1 MRHRLVKKTYIR
13 IMFRYSKLIVWA
25 AFCLLLLPAH
35 KADEGMFPLSQL
47 NQVDFKKA
55 GFNISQKDIYN
66 PDGVALTDALV
77 RLGGCT
83 GSFVSEE
90 GLIITNHHC
99 VFGSVAGVSTKEN
112 DYLENGFYASDKSK
126 EIKVGLTC
134 KITKSY
140 EDVSL
145 KVLDGIN
152 LQTEPVAKKEMIR
165 KNMDA
170 LIKEE
175 QAKYPELSI
184 EISEMFVGYS
194 YTLFRYQV
202 LKDVRLV
209 YVPPRTIGEFGGES
223 DNWEWPKHTG
233 DFSIVRAY
241 VGKDGKPAEYSPDNI
256 PYTPKK
262 FLKINPKGTKNSD
275 LVFILGY
282 PGTTYRNEPYQFLN
296 YQQDHILPFISE
308 WYGWRIKT
316 MEDLGKTDR
325 DRYLRMAGTIKQLAN
340 TKKNFEGKIFGLG
353 QTGLLNTK
361 KDEQLQLMAKMQS
374 AGVDTRF
381 FKEIDSLYTIRL
393 SNAKRDLLL
402 NRFNFDCGALATALN
417 IENAVASNPKAPGKD
432 DKEFWNKWKKARL
445 QSLNNTSVADAE
457 LDALI
462 LAELI
467 KRANELPKNDRV
479 KALKS
484 IKDAKKWVNK
494 AYAKSYMDETGKVRK
509 YLDSVPWEVYK
520 GKDPLREMAKALLPV
535 LKVIELRNNEV
546 NSKLSALLPR
556 LLEAKI
562 NYGNKRFI
570 PDANATLR
578 FTYGYISGY
587 KEGLNKH
594 TAPYTHIKEIF
605 EKNETDNIDYRL
617 SEPVM
622 KLLKTT
628 DINKTLLDPE
638 TGELVVCMLYNMDTT
653 GGNSGSPVMDADGN
667 LVGVNF
673 DRAYT
678 ATLNDYSWN
687 ADYSRSIAVDIRY
700 VLFTMKYLNNAENLL
715 KEMGVSL

>member
-1 MRHRLVKKTYIR
+1 
-13 IMFRYSKLIVWA
+13 MFRYSKLVVWA

-35 KADEGMFPLSQL
+35 KTDEGMFPLSQL

-66 PDGVALTDALV
+66 PDGIALTDALV

-83 GSFVSEE
+83 GSFVSDQ

-112 DYLENGFYASDKSK
+112 DYLENGFYAADKSK

-140 EDVSL
+140 EDVSI

-152 LQTEPVAKKEMIR
+152 LQMEPVAKKEMIR

-170 LIKEE
+170 LIKSE

-209 YVPPRTIGEFGGES
+209 YVPPRTIGEFGGET

-241 VGKDGKPAEYSPDNI
+241 VGKDGKPAEYSPDNV

-282 PGTTYRNEPYQFLN
+282 PGTTYRNEPAQFIK
-296 YQQDHILPFISE
+296 YQQDYILPFISE

-340 TKKNFEGKIFGLG
+340 TKKNFEGKMFGLG
-353 QTGLLNTK
+353 QTGLLETK
-361 KDEQLQLMAKMQS
+361 SNEQLELMAKMKAANVNTGFFS
-374 AGVDTRF
+374 DIRNLYELRF
-381 FKEIDSLYTIRL
+381 KR
-393 SNAKRDLLL
+393 AKSDLLL
-402 NRFNFDCGALATALN
+402 NRFNFDCGAFGRALSL
-417 IENAVASNPKAPGKD
+417 ENAVAANPKAPKKD
-432 DKEFWNKWKKARL
+432 NKEFWDKWKKARMQAINGIL
-445 QSLNNTSVADAE
+445 VADVE
-457 LDALI
+457 LDAMI
-462 LAELI
+462 LTELI
-467 KRANELPKNDRV
+467 NRANQLPKEDKI
-479 KALKS
+479 KALKA
-484 IKDAKKWVNK
+484 IKDAKKWVKK
-494 AYAKSYMDETGKVRK
+494 AYDKSYLDETAKTLK

-520 GKDPLREMAKALLPV
+520 NSDPLRQLAKAMLPV
-535 LKVIELRNNEV
+535 LKSIEVFNTEINNQ
-546 NSKLSALLPR
+546 LSALLPR

-594 TAPYTHIKEIF
+594 TAPYTHRQEIF
-605 EKNETDNIDYRL
+605 DKNATDNVDYRL

-622 KLLKTT
+622 NLLKIT
-628 DINKTLLDPE
+628 DIDKTLVDPE
-638 TGELVVCMLYNMDTT
+638 TGDLVVCMLYNMDTT

-700 VLFTMKYLNNAENLL
+700 VLFTMKYLNKADNLL
-715 KEMGVSL
+715 SEMGVTL

>member
-1 MRHRLVKKTYIR
+1 MFNKSLILLTAIACAIILPSHKT
-13 IMFRYSKLIVWA
+13 
-25 AFCLLLLPAH
+25 
-35 KADEGMFPLSQL
+35 DEGMFPLSQI
-47 NQVDFKKA
+47 NQVDFKAA
-55 GFNISQKDIYN
+55 GFNITQKDIYN
-66 PDGVALTDALV
+66 PNGIALTDALV

-83 GSFVSEE
+83 GSFVSNE

-126 EIKVGLTC
+126 EIKVPLTC

-140 EDVSL
+140 EDVSI

-152 LQTEPVAKKEMIR
+152 LNTDPSIKKDMIR
-165 KNMDA
+165 KNIDA
-170 LIKEE
+170 LIKTE
-175 QAKYPELSI
+175 QALYPELSI
-184 EISEMFVGYS
+184 EVSEMFVGYS

-209 YVPPRTIGEFGGES
+209 YVPPRTIGEFGGET

-241 VGKDGKPAEYSPDNI
+241 VGKDGKPADYNIENI

-262 FLKINPKGTKNSD
+262 FLKINPKGTQNND

-282 PGTTYRNEPYQFLN
+282 PGTTFRNEPAQFLK
-296 YQQDHILPFISE
+296 YQQDYILPFISE

-316 MEDLGKTDR
+316 MEDLGKSDR
-325 DRYLRMAGTIKQLAN
+325 NRYLKLAGNIKQLAN
-340 TKKNFEGKIFGLG
+340 TKKNYEGKIFGLS
-353 QTGLLNTK
+353 QTSLQNTK
-361 KDEQLQLMAKMQS
+361 MDEQMQLIEKMKK
-374 AGVDTRF
+374 AGANVAF
-381 FKEIDSLYTIRL
+381 FSTIDSLYKIRL
-393 SNAKRDLLL
+393 RNAKRDLLL
-402 NRFNFDCGALATALN
+402 NRFNIDCGTLASALN
-417 IENAVASNPKAPGKD
+417 IENSKKGKAPSKD
-432 DKEFWNKWKKARL
+432 STAFWNQWKKSRL
-445 QSLNNTSVADAE
+445 QSLAFTSVLDNE
-457 LDALI
+457 LDQLTLI
-462 LAELI
+462 ELI
-467 KRANELPKNDRV
+467 KRAKALPKNESV
-479 KALKS
+479 KALKK
-484 IKDAKKWVNK
+484 IKNPEKWVK
-494 AYAKSYMDETGKVRK
+494 QAFDKSFFDESAKLRK
-509 YLDSVPWEVYK
+509 LIDSVPWVVYNT
-520 GKDPLREMAKALLPV
+520 KDPITKLATDLLPV
-535 LKVIELRNNEV
+535 LTEIDTRNKDLN
-546 NSKLSALLPR
+546 NKLSALLPR

-562 NYGNKRFI
+562 NYGNKKFI

-594 TAPYTHIKEIF
+594 TAPYTHRYEIF
-605 EKNETDNIDYRL
+605 EKNATDNVDYRL
-617 SEPVM
+617 SEPV
-622 KLLKTT
+622 KNVLNLKNI
-628 DINKTLLDPE
+628 DPSLLDPSN
-638 TGELVVCMLYNMDTT
+638 GDLIVCMLYNMDTT

-700 VLFTMKYLNNAENLL
+700 VLFTMKYLSNANNLL
-715 KEMGVSL
+715 TEMGVTL

>member
-1 MRHRLVKKTYIR
+1 
-13 IMFRYSKLIVWA
+13 
-25 AFCLLLLPAH
+25 
-35 KADEGMFPLSQL
+35 MFPLSQL

-55 GFNISQKDIYN
+55 GFNISQNDIYN
-66 PDGVALTDALV
+66 PDGIALTDALV

-83 GSFVSEE
+83 GSFVSDQ

-112 DYLENGFYASDKSK
+112 DYLENGFYAADKSK

-140 EDVSL
+140 EDVSI

-152 LQTEPVAKKEMIR
+152 LQMEPVAKKEMIR

-170 LIKEE
+170 LIKSE

-209 YVPPRTIGEFGGES
+209 YVPPRTIGEFGGET

-241 VGKDGKPAEYSPDNI
+241 VGKDGKPAEYSPDNV

-282 PGTTYRNEPYQFLN
+282 PGTTYRNEPAQFIK
-296 YQQDHILPFISE
+296 YQQDYILPFISE

-340 TKKNFEGKIFGLG
+340 TKKNFEGKMFGLG
-353 QTGLLNTK
+353 QTGLLETK
-361 KDEQLQLMAKMQS
+361 SNEQLELMAKMKAANVNTGFFS
-374 AGVDTRF
+374 DIRNLYELRF
-381 FKEIDSLYTIRL
+381 KR
-393 SNAKRDLLL
+393 AKSDLLL
-402 NRFNFDCGALATALN
+402 NRFNFDCGAFGRALSL
-417 IENAVASNPKAPGKD
+417 ENAVAANPKAPKKD
-432 DKEFWNKWKKARL
+432 DKEFWDKWKKGRMQAINGIL
-445 QSLNNTSVADAE
+445 VADVE
-457 LDALI
+457 LDAMI
-462 LAELI
+462 LTELI
-467 KRANELPKNDRV
+467 NRANQLPKEDKI
-479 KALKS
+479 KALKA
-484 IKDAKKWVNK
+484 IKDAKKWVKK
-494 AYAKSYMDETGKVRK
+494 AYDKSYLDETAKTLK

-520 GKDPLREMAKALLPV
+520 NSDPLRQLAKAMLPV
-535 LKVIELRNNEV
+535 LKSIEVFNTEINNQ
-546 NSKLSALLPR
+546 LSALLPR

-594 TAPYTHIKEIF
+594 TAPYTHRQEIF
-605 EKNETDNIDYRL
+605 EKNATDNVDYRL

-622 KLLKTT
+622 NLLKIT
-628 DINKTLLDPE
+628 DIDKTLVDPE
-638 TGELVVCMLYNMDTT
+638 TGDLVVCMLYNMDTT

-700 VLFTMKYLNNAENLL
+700 VLFTMKYLNKADNLL
-715 KEMGVSL
+715 SEMGVTL

>member
-1 MRHRLVKKTYIR
+1 
-13 IMFRYSKLIVWA
+13 MFRYSKLVVWA

-35 KADEGMFPLSQL
+35 KTDEGMFPLSQL

-66 PDGVALTDALV
+66 PDGIALTDALV

-83 GSFVSEE
+83 GSFVSDQ

-99 VFGSVAGVSTKEN
+99 VFGSVAGVSTKDN
-112 DYLENGFYASDKSK
+112 DYLENGFYAADKSK

-140 EDVSL
+140 EDVSI

-152 LQTEPVAKKEMIR
+152 LQMEPVAKKEMIR

-170 LIKEE
+170 LIKSE

-241 VGKDGKPAEYSPDNI
+241 VGKDGKPAEYSPDNV

-282 PGTTYRNEPYQFLN
+282 PGTTYRNEPSQFIK
-296 YQQDHILPFISE
+296 YQQDYILPFISE

-340 TKKNFEGKIFGLG
+340 TKKNFEGKMFGLR
-353 QTGLLNTK
+353 QTGLLETK
-361 KDEQLQLMAKMQS
+361 SNEQLELMAKMK
-374 AGVDTRF
+374 AANVNTDFFGYIGNLYELRF
-381 FKEIDSLYTIRL
+381 RR
-393 SNAKRDLLL
+393 AKSDLLL
-402 NRFNFDCGALATALN
+402 NRFNFDCGAFGRALSL
-417 IENAVASNPKAPGKD
+417 ENAVAANPKAPKKD
-432 DKEFWNKWKKARL
+432 NKEFWDKWKKARM
-445 QSLNNTSVADAE
+445 QSINNTPVSDVE

-462 LAELI
+462 LTELI
-467 KRANELPKNDRV
+467 NRANQLPKEDKI
-479 KALKS
+479 KALKA
-484 IKDAKKWVNK
+484 IKDAKKWVKK
-494 AYAKSYMDETGKVRK
+494 AYDKSYLDETAKTLK

-520 GKDPLREMAKALLPV
+520 NSDPLRQLAKAMLPV
-535 LKVIELRNNEV
+535 LKSIEVFNTEINNQ
-546 NSKLSALLPR
+546 LSALLPR

-594 TAPYTHIKEIF
+594 TAPYTHRQEIF
-605 EKNETDNIDYRL
+605 EKNATDNVDYRL

-622 KLLKTT
+622 NLLKIT
-628 DINKTLLDPE
+628 DISKTLVDPE
-638 TGELVVCMLYNMDTT
+638 TGDLIVCMLYNMDTT

-700 VLFTMKYLNNAENLL
+700 VLFTMKYLNNADNLL
-715 KEMGVSL
+715 SEMGVTL

>member
-1 MRHRLVKKTYIR
+1 MKKFSIILTWGIFL
-13 IMFRYSKLIVWA
+13 MLI
-25 AFCLLLLPAH
+25 LPAH
-35 KADEGMFPLSQL
+35 RQDEGMFPLSQL

-66 PDGVALTDALV
+66 PEGVALTDALV

-83 GSFVSEE
+83 GSFVSNE

-140 EDVSL
+140 EDVSI

-152 LQTEPVAKKEMIR
+152 LQTEPILKKEMIK
-165 KNMDA
+165 KNIDA
-170 LIKEE
+170 LIKAEKE
-175 QAKYPELSI
+175 KYPELAI
-184 EISEMFVGYS
+184 EVSEMFVGYS

-209 YVPPRTIGEFGGES
+209 YVPPRTIGEFGGET

-241 VGKDGKPAEYSPDNI
+241 VGKDGKPAEYSPDNV

-262 FLKINPKGTKNSD
+262 FLKINPKGTRNND

-282 PGTTYRNEPYQFLN
+282 PGATFRHEPYQFIQ
-296 YQQDHILPFISE
+296 YQQDHVLPFISE
-308 WYGWRIKT
+308 WYGWR
-316 MEDLGKTDR
+316 MEAMEKLGKNDR

-340 TKKNFEGKIFGLG
+340 VKKNFEGKMFGLK
-353 QTGLLNTK
+353 QTGLLITKENDQKNLMELMKTKGVNT
-361 KDEQLQLMAKMQS
+361 S
-374 AGVDTRF
+374 F
-381 FKEIDSLYTIRL
+381 FNQIDSIYKIRL
-393 SNAKRDLLL
+393 ANAKRDLLL
-402 NRFNFDCGALATALN
+402 NRFNMDCGALSAALN
-417 IENAVASNPKAPGKD
+417 LENSKLENPKVPGKE
-432 DKEFWNKWKKARL
+432 DKEFWDKWKKSKL
-445 QSLNNTSVADAE
+445 SLSAVNDPE
-457 LDALI
+457 LDAI
-462 LAELI
+462 LLTELI
-467 KRANELPKNDRV
+467 KRANDLPKSERI
-479 KALKS
+479 KALKK
-484 IKDAKKWVNK
+484 IKNAEKWVKN
-494 AYAKSYMDETGKVRK
+494 AYSNSYLDETVKFRK
-509 YLDSVPWEVYK
+509 YLDSVPWEVYSNN
-520 GKDPLREMAKALLPV
+520 DPLRKLAKELLPV
-535 LKVIELRNNEV
+535 LKNIEARNASIT
-546 NSKLSALLPR
+546 NSLNNLLPR

-562 NYGNKRFI
+562 NYGKKGFI

-594 TAPYTHIKEIF
+594 PAPFTHKKEIF
-605 EKNETDNIDYRL
+605 DKNATDNVDYRL
-617 SEPVM
+617 STPV
-622 KLLKTT
+622 KDLLAM
-628 DINKTLLDPE
+628 DNIANQLLDPE
-638 TGELVVCMLYNMDTT
+638 TNDLVVCMLYNMDTT
-653 GGNSGSPVMDADGN
+653 GGNSGSPVMDANGD

-687 ADYSRSIAVDIRY
+687 ADYSRSIAVDIRF
-700 VLFTMKYLNNAENLL
+700 VLFTMKYLNQADNLL
-715 KEMGVSL
+715 NEMGVQL

>member
-1 MRHRLVKKTYIR
+1 
-13 IMFRYSKLIVWA
+13 MFRYSKLVVWA

-35 KADEGMFPLSQL
+35 KTDEGMFPLSQL

-66 PDGVALTDALV
+66 PDGIALTDALV

-83 GSFVSEE
+83 GSFVSDQ

-112 DYLENGFYASDKSK
+112 DYLENGFYAADKSK

-140 EDVSL
+140 EDVSI

-152 LQTEPVAKKEMIR
+152 LQMEPVAKKEMIR

-170 LIKEE
+170 LIKSE

-209 YVPPRTIGEFGGES
+209 YVPPRTIGEFGGET

-241 VGKDGKPAEYSPDNI
+241 VGKDGKPAEYSPDNV

-282 PGTTYRNEPYQFLN
+282 PGTTYRNEPAQFIK
-296 YQQDHILPFISE
+296 YQQDYILPFISE

-340 TKKNFEGKIFGLG
+340 TKKNFEGKMFGLG
-353 QTGLLNTK
+353 QTGLLETK
-361 KDEQLQLMAKMQS
+361 SNEQLELMAKMKAANVNTGFFS
-374 AGVDTRF
+374 DIRNLYELRF
-381 FKEIDSLYTIRL
+381 KR
-393 SNAKRDLLL
+393 AKSDLLL
-402 NRFNFDCGALATALN
+402 NRFNFDCGAFGRALSL
-417 IENAVASNPKAPGKD
+417 ENAVAANPKAPKKD
-432 DKEFWNKWKKARL
+432 DKEFWDKWKKGRMQAI
-445 QSLNNTSVADAE
+445 NGIPVADVE
-457 LDALI
+457 LDAMI
-462 LAELI
+462 LTELI
-467 KRANELPKNDRV
+467 NRANQLPKEDKI
-479 KALKS
+479 KALKA
-484 IKDAKKWVNK
+484 IKDAKKWVKK
-494 AYAKSYMDETGKVRK
+494 AYDKSYLDETAKTLK

-520 GKDPLREMAKALLPV
+520 NSDPLRQLAKAMLPV
-535 LKVIELRNNEV
+535 LKSIEVFNTEINNQ
-546 NSKLSALLPR
+546 LSALLPR

-594 TAPYTHIKEIF
+594 TAPYTHRQEIF
-605 EKNETDNIDYRL
+605 EKNATDNVDYRL

-622 KLLKTT
+622 NLLKIT
-628 DINKTLLDPE
+628 DIDKTLVDPE
-638 TGELVVCMLYNMDTT
+638 TGDLVVCMLYNMDTT

-700 VLFTMKYLNNAENLL
+700 VLFTMKYLNKADNLL
-715 KEMGVSL
+715 SEMGVTL